1 MKNGTDGTEGSTED
15 GTMAGRAPHEGLVQN
30 RRIARQLVAYA
41 DLLAQQGGDGFRE
54 RAYRAAAG
62 TVQRMDRPLVTILAE
77 QGLDGLI
84 DLPTIGAGIASAIA
98 EMLRT
103 GRWARLD
110 LLNGEATPDRLFR
123 TLPGVGPV
131 LAASLAE
138 ATHADTLE
146 ALEMAL
152 LNPETKVPGLGP
164 RRRAMILSGLS
175 DRLARINAGA
185 PRDTAGDQPDVGL
198 LLRMDNA
205 YRAAAQAGKLRT
217 IAPRRFNPDGLSW
230 LPIQHRT
237 DGGWDMT
244 ALYSNTALAH
254 RLDRT
259 RDWVVIDYHN
269 DSGAQGRCT
278 VVTEPRGPLVGKRV
292 VRGRE
297 AECAAYY
304 GAGR

>member
-1 MKNGTDGTEGSTED
+1 MTTGKTGTTDELR
-15 GTMAGRAPHEGLVQN
+15 AGLIQN

-62 TVQRMDRPLVTILAE
+62 TVQRMDHPLAEVLAE

-84 DLPTIGAGIASAIA
+84 ALPTIGAGIASAIA

-123 TLPGVGPV
+123 TLPGVGAV
-131 LAASLAE
+131 LAANLAE
-138 ATHADTLE
+138 ATHAETLE

-152 LNPETKVPGLGP
+152 LRPGIKVPGLGP
-164 RRRAMILSGLS
+164 RRRAMILAALS
-175 DRLARINAGA
+175 DRLSRIAARA
-185 PRDTAGDQPDVGL
+185 PRETEGEQPDVAL
-198 LLRMDNA
+198 LLRMDEG
-205 YRAAAQAGKLRT
+205 YRAAAEAGHLRT
-217 IAPRRFNPDGLSW
+217 IAPRRFNPEGLSW

-237 DGGWDMT
+237 EDGWDMT
-244 ALYSNTALAH
+244 ALYSNTGLAH

-269 DSGAQGRCT
+269 DKGAQGRCT
-278 VVTEPRGPLVGKRV
+278 VVTEPRGPLAGKRV

-297 AECAAYY
+297 ADCAAHY
-304 GAGR
+304 GVAR

>member
-1 MKNGTDGTEGSTED
+1 MKNGTDGTEDDAMTRRALRD
-15 GTMAGRAPHEGLVQN
+15 GLLQN
-30 RRIARQLVAYA
+30 RHIADQLVAYA

-62 TVQRMDRPLVTILAE
+62 TVQRMDRPLVEVLAE

-103 GRWARLD
+103 GHWARLD
-110 LLNGEATPDRLFR
+110 LMSGAAAPDRLFR
-123 TLPGVGPV
+123 TLPGIGPI

-138 ATHADTLE
+138 ATDAETLE

-152 LNPETKVPGLGP
+152 LQPGTKVPGLGP
-164 RRRAMILSGLS
+164 RRRAMILAGLS

-185 PRDTAGDQPDVGL
+185 PRATAGEQPDVGL

-205 YRAAAQAGKLRT
+205 YRAAAEAGKLRM
-217 IAPRRFNPDGLSW
+217 IAPRRFNPEGLSW

-237 DGGWDMT
+237 DGGWEMT

-269 DSGAQGRCT
+269 DKGAQGRCT
-278 VVTEPRGPLVGKRV
+278 VLTEPHGPLEGKRV